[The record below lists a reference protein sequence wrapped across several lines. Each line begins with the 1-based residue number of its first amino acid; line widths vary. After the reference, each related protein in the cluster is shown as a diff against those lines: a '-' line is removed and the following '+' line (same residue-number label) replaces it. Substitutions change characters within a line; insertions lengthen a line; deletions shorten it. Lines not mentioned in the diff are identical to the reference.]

1 MTAPTKGNVT
11 SSNQNPAGSF
21 KTYNHN
27 QNTGN
32 DRLLVVQITMAN
44 TTNYASCTYNGVSMT
59 LLYNQNRSGL
69 SQRMAVFY
77 LVGPATGTNTVR
89 VNFTGN
95 QWNPISV
102 LIKSF
107 TGSTGVGA
115 FANSGG
121 SSTPNT
127 KTITVEQ
134 DSLIMISSCSNN
146 TILTQQIPTG
156 TNQTFTT
163 HNVNKQVA
171 LGAISSNVG
180 HNAGSVSLRATVGT
194 GGNVSLDRFEI
205 KGSNSPSPTNRRRII
220 IS

>member
-1 MTAPTKGNVT
+1 MTAPTKGNTT

-59 LLYNQNRSGL
+59 LLYNKNRGGL

-77 LVGPATGTNTVR
+77 LVSPPTGTNTVR
-89 VNFTGN
+89 INFTGN

-107 TGSTGVGA
+107 TNSGGVGEFRNA
-115 FANSGG
+115 GG
-121 SSTPNT
+121 SSTPNS
-127 KTITVEQ
+127 KTIPVEQ
-134 DSLIMISSCSNN
+134 DSLVMISSCSNN

-163 HNVNKQVA
+163 HNTNKQVA
-171 LGAISSNVG
+171 TGAITSNVG
-180 HNAGSVSLRATVGT
+180 HNVGSVSLRATST
-194 GGNVSLDRFEI
+194 SGNLTLDRFEI
-205 KGSNSPSPTNRRRII
+205 KGLTPPTPLNRRRII

>member
-11 SSNQNPAGSF
+11 SSNQNPAGNF
-21 KTYNHN
+21 KTYSHN

-77 LVGPATGTNTVR
+77 LVNPPTGTNTVR

-95 QWNPISV
+95 QWNSISV

-107 TGSTGVGA
+107 TNSGGVGA
-115 FANSGG
+115 FGTSGG

-127 KTITVEQ
+127 KTLTVEQ
-134 DSLIMISSCSNN
+134 DSLIMLSSCSNN
-146 TILTQQIPTG
+146 QILTQQIPTG

-163 HNVNKQVA
+163 HNTNKQVA
-171 LGAISSNVG
+171 TGAISSNAG
-180 HNAGSVSLRATVGT
+180 HNAGSISLRSTST
-194 GGNVSLDRFEI
+194 FGNLTLDRFEI
-205 KGSNSPSPTNRRRII
+205 KGLGAVITRRRII
-220 IS
+220 IT